1 MWLISLTAVRGGT
14 FLQRDWTGI
23 LHKFPTSLAGQRF
36 DKEPG
41 PPLQVATVLEGLVS
55 GAGAVFGCAGLAAT
69 ARYGRAWEE
78 AGGDSGRRRGRA
90 DSPSP
95 LERLWP
101 SPGLFFF
108 FARARVCVR
117 QTDVFQTDGVR
128 RENLTVAVINQG
140 RRARSW
146 SSLRR
151 GQAWRKLLRRETA
164 GLMGE
169 AGQSVMRMETVR
181 AVFEGRF

>member
-1 MWLISLTAVRGGT
+1 MCGLSSHSPVR
-14 FLQRDWTGI
+14 
-23 LHKFPTSLAGQRF
+23 TSL
-36 DKEPG
+36 
-41 PPLQVATVLEGLVS
+41 
-55 GAGAVFGCAGLAAT
+55 
-69 ARYGRAWEE
+69 
-78 AGGDSGRRRGRA
+78 GGGRRGLRQAQGACRLSLSARA
-90 DSPSP
+90 A
-95 LERLWP
+95 LALTWP
-101 SPGLFFF
+101 FFF
-108 FARARVCVR
+108 CARARVCVR